1 VGDERLA
8 EVLSSQAQVL
18 TWRQAIDLL
27 GVGRVRGLIRSR
39 RWRRYGR
46 GVLVAHNG
54 PMSREQQ
61 EWAAVLETGDGALL
75 AGLTA
80 AALCGL
86 QGYDEPV
93 IHILAPANRRP
104 APRRAPE
111 NGPPVRVYRT
121 TVLAPQD
128 ALSRGRPPQTT
139 AARSLVDAAQWAT
152 TDRAARAII
161 AAGVQQR
168 LSIGDELR
176 EVLTRMPRARRRS
189 VIAEAIADAAGGA
202 HSLPER
208 ELRRLCRRYGLPLP
222 DQQVPRRDGQG
233 RRRWLDRTGR
243 NGNSMSRSTATS
255 TWPYEA
261 GGTTCAGR
269 TTSG

>member
-1 VGDERLA
+1 MA

-86 QGYDEPV
+86 RGYDQPV

-189 VIAEAIADAAGGA
+189 VIADAIADAAGGA

-208 ELRRLCRRYGLPLP
+208 ELRRLCRPH
-222 DQQVPRRDGQG
+222 
-233 RRRWLDRTGR
+233 RRRLALPTRWILERKCQDRALILQDRR
-243 NGNSMSRSTATS
+243 NSARQRRAREWRALERRG
-255 TWPYEA
+255 A
-261 GGTTCAGR
+261 GVAGVR
-269 TTSG
+269 